1 MCHGVSWSA
10 GRLRGD
16 SSNASDTLPNGEA
29 SAATVGRPAA
39 GRLPPALEAYIQW
52 HGRALLANEPDTNY
66 LIYSC
71 RGNAYAGMSQR
82 PASLSARSLTRGRPM
97 WPAAM
102 RTSRF
107 RPASLR
113 ARAGHCNTSNDCS
126 KDSADPPGGWCG
138 GIGDRL
144 RGITTLFY
152 VTGAG

>member
-1 MCHGVSWSA
+1 M
-10 GRLRGD
+10 
-16 SSNASDTLPNGEA
+16 
-29 SAATVGRPAA
+29 GRPAA

-82 PASLSARSLTRGRPM
+82 PASLSARSLTRGRTL

-113 ARAGHCNTSNDCS
+113 ARAGHCNASNDCS

-152 VTGAG
+152 VTGAGLNVRACSRSIQLAPFQHTLMCPNSPYFTMRLR